1 MTKYCKNT
9 LNVGDVLNNKWVVLE
24 FIGKGGMGEV
34 YRAHQTNLKR
44 DVAIKVISR
53 EWLESLENGDE
64 EAETI
69 PQRFRREGQAKSSSS
84 LPSVISRLPWE
95 GFEEVGF
102 RTVLNPS
109 NKNQ

>member
-64 EAETI
+64 ETETI
-69 PQRFRREGQAKSSSS
+69 AQRFAEKYRQWPRF
-84 LPSVISRLPWE
+84 VILT
-95 GFEEVGF
+95 FF
-102 RTVLNPS
+102 MFLITIQL
-109 NKNQ
+109 Q